1 MPNMCA
7 YDLGRLTPGFPLP
20 VHTPNLPSMTEGE
33 LALRGRLAR
42 MLLTDVDALTDQV
55 VTDVRAHSSAYASGD
70 PVSLAD
76 LRATC
81 RDNLLLV
88 LEDFGGQPRG
98 SGDIEAAA
106 TDTGRRR
113 AEQGMPLDAVLQ
125 AYRRAGRVLWQAMT
139 VPLRGGSVAEQELV
153 LDVAGALWETV
164 DRFSTVVSDA
174 YRLTQL
180 EMHHRQDSRRG
191 ALFEALL
198 EGRGSD
204 PAVAA
209 AAASALGL
217 PPRDRYALVVVDQD
231 PSAPPNP
238 VPALQAAGMW
248 SFWRP
253 RAERYAGIVRL
264 GSADPGELTAVL
276 REDLDG
282 TAGISAGISPP
293 FEDLAEA
300 DTALRLAERSLRT
313 LPPGSGAVAPLDE
326 RLVEAALTGDPEIAD
341 LLLDRY
347 LAGILNCGSE
357 RTVLLETLRTWLDA
371 GCSASRTGERLY
383 CHRNTVLNRIVRVAE
398 LTGWPA
404 ESGEARLGWALA
416 LRAAEAR

>member
-1 MPNMCA
+1 MCA
-7 YDLGRLTPGFPLP
+7 YGLGRITPGFPLP

-33 LALRGRLAR
+33 LALRRWLAQT
-42 MLLTDVDALTDQV
+42 LLTDIDALTGQV
-55 VTDVRAHSSAYASGD
+55 VADIRAHSSAYASGR
-70 PVSLAD
+70 PVPLAD
-76 LRATC
+76 LHAIC
-81 RDNLLLV
+81 RDNLTLA
-88 LEDFGGQPRG
+88 LEDFGGLPT
-98 SGDIEAAA
+98 SAGDIEAAA
-106 TDTGRRR
+106 TETGRRR
-113 AEQGMPLDAVLQ
+113 AEQGMPLDTVLQ
-125 AYRRAGRVLWQAMT
+125 AYRRGGRVLWQAMT
-139 VPLRGGSVAEQELV
+139 KPLRGRSAAEQELV
-153 LDVAGALWETV
+153 LEVAGALWESI
-164 DRFSTVVSDA
+164 DRFSTVMSGA

-180 EMHHRQDSRRG
+180 ELHHRRDSRRG

-204 PAVAA
+204 PAVATA
-209 AAASALGL
+209 AAAALGL
-217 PPRDRYALVVVDQD
+217 PPRDRYAVVVVDQD

-264 GSADPGELTAVL
+264 GCTEPAELTAVL
-276 REDLDG
+276 REDLGG
-282 TAGISAGISPP
+282 TAGVSPP
-293 FEDLAEA
+293 FEDLAAA

-341 LLLDRY
+341 RLLTRY
-347 LAGILNCGSE
+347 LAGVLHCGSE
-357 RTVLLETLRTWLDA
+357 RQVLLETLRMWLDA

-383 CHRNTVLNRIVRVAE
+383 CHRNTVLNRIVRIAE

-416 LRAAEAR
+416 LRAVEVPR

>member
-1 MPNMCA
+1 MCA
-7 YDLGRLTPGFPLP
+7 YELGTITPGFPRP

-33 LALRGRLAR
+33 LALRRRLAQT
-42 MLLTDVDALTDQV
+42 LLTDIDALTDQV
-55 VTDVRAHSSAYASGD
+55 VADICAHSPAYASGS
-70 PVSLAD
+70 PVSPAD
-76 LRATC
+76 LRAIC
-81 RDNLLLV
+81 RDNLVLA
-88 LEDFGGQPRG
+88 LEDFGGLPT
-98 SGDIEAAA
+98 SAGDIEAAA
-106 TDTGRRR
+106 TETGRRR
-113 AEQGMPLDAVLQ
+113 AEQGMPLDTVLQ
-125 AYRRAGRVLWQAMT
+125 AYRRGGRVLWQAMT
-139 VPLRGGSVAEQELV
+139 EPLRGRSAAEQELV
-153 LDVAGALWETV
+153 LEVAGALWESI
-164 DRFSTVVSDA
+164 DRFSTVMSGA

-180 EMHHRQDSRRG
+180 ELHHRQDSRRG

-209 AAASALGL
+209 AAAAALGL
-217 PPRDRYALVVVDQD
+217 PPSDRYVVVVVDHRD

-238 VPALQAAGMW
+238 APALRAAGMW

-264 GSADPGELTAVL
+264 GSTEPAELTAVL
-276 REDLDG
+276 REDPGG
-282 TAGISAGISPP
+282 TAGISPP
-293 FEDLAEA
+293 FEDLAAA

-341 LLLDRY
+341 RLITRY
-347 LAGILNCGSE
+347 LTGVLQCGSE
-357 RTVLLETLRTWLDA
+357 GPVLLETLRMWLDA
-371 GCSASRTGERLY
+371 GCSASRTGELLY

-416 LRAAEAR
+416 LRAAQVPR